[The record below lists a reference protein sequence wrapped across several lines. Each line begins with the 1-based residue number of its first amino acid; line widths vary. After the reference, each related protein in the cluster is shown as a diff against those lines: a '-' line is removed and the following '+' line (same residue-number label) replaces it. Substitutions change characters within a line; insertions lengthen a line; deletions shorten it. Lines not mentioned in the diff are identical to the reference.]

1 MTRAAIRKASYGS
14 LTYNSARNDYG
25 PNDSTAALDND
36 SARNDSASNNFPEAH
51 RTDTDLNT
59 RVVALLA
66 AYPGIQTLTDLV
78 AINPNEL
85 NQSGRIDYLSALER
99 QSAWL
104 QAVMQRAI
112 VAVAGNDS
120 STPENTW
127 DGIDDAEREEVAA
140 ALRLS
145 GNTAQM
151 RIDVARTLINHLPNT
166 CSALAMGEISASHA
180 TVIAKETAAAIRD
193 GISEFAIYQIEE
205 KALAHAEFHT
215 PGQVANKV
223 RTTIAALAP
232 AEFEQVVDRA
242 RESRRVSCY
251 NDADGMATVV
261 AILPAQDAQ
270 MVMKSIESYI
280 MKMNEIDEAK
290 RKNFAANFTN
300 QSSSSIVF
308 NNSNSSKI
316 INASDSSTD
325 FKAADSL
332 NSLDVA
338 NEATSTWSLLSAD
351 NKRADALT
359 AILSQAL
366 ASSVDEVRPH
376 RRPVTVNVTI
386 DLPTLLGLAE
396 NPGQLSGYGAI
407 PASVARELAS
417 DATWKRFITDPQTGN
432 LLDYGR
438 EKYEP
443 PQALV
448 DFLLARDRTCRF
460 PGCRQPASKSD
471 IDHAHSW
478 ETGGETKP
486 ENLGLLCRRHHR
498 LKTHGRWALV
508 SNSDGSCEWTSP
520 VGKKYF
526 VPARPINE
534 TV

>member
-1 MTRAAIRKASYGS
+1 MTSAMIYSFEEGFRGAISKDAGAISKDAGAISKQDCASSEQDGEDHVQSLLSAA
-14 LTYNSARNDYG
+14 
-25 PNDSTAALDND
+25 
-36 SARNDSASNNFPEAH
+36 
-51 RTDTDLNT
+51 
-59 RVVALLA
+59 
-66 AYPGIQTLTDLV
+66 PGITTLTALV
-78 AINPNEL
+78 AIDPFKL
-85 NQSGRIDYLSALER
+85 SASLRIDFLTALER
-99 QSAWL
+99 QTAWL
-104 QAVMQRAI
+104 QAIMQRAI

-120 STPENTW
+120 SSTDKIW
-127 DGIDDAEREEVAA
+127 DGVDEAEREDIAT

-145 GNTAQM
+145 PNTAQL
-151 RIDVARTLINHLPNT
+151 RIDVARTLVNHLPNT

-193 GISEFAIYQIEE
+193 GLSEFAIYQIEE
-205 KALAHAEFHT
+205 KALSFAEFHT

-223 RTTIAALAP
+223 RTTIAQLAP
-232 AEFEQVVDRA
+232 AEFEEVVDRA
-242 RESRRVSCY
+242 RETRRVSCY

-270 MVMKSIESYI
+270 IVMKSIEAYI
-280 MKMNEIDEAK
+280 LKMNAKDERESGEIRSSVEV
-290 RKNFAANFTN
+290 NGAASGSEFNGAASGSEFNGAASGSEFNGAASGARTN
-300 QSSSSIVF
+300 QRTET
-308 NNSNSSKI
+308 NS
-316 INASDSSTD
+316 
-325 FKAADSL
+325 
-332 NSLDVA
+332 
-338 NEATSTWSLLSAD
+338 WSLLSAD

-359 AILSQAL
+359 AILSAAL
-366 ASSVDEVRPH
+366 SDSLETVKPH

-386 DLPTLLGLAE
+386 DLPTLLGLAQ

-460 PGCRQPASKSD
+460 PGCRQPATRSD

-478 ETGGETKP
+478 DSGGETNI

-498 LKTHGRWALV
+498 LKTHGRWGLI
-508 SNSDGSCEWTSP
+508 SNADGSCEWTSP

-526 VPARPINE
+526 VPARPITE
-534 TV
+534 SV